1 MTQQPPD
8 EEFERRLR
16 NVLHSRRLGV
26 PVPLDAIDRIH
37 AGARRRQQ
45 RRSGASVL
53 GAVAIIAIAAVAI
66 GVRPHG
72 HGSDVA
78 GNLRTASAS
87 PTVAA
92 ASSAS
97 ATPRL
102 FGATSA
108 SAPASAA
115 PVSSE
120 PPISSL
126 PQPLASQSSAAGQP
140 AGFTPVSVSAV
151 GLNDYWVL
159 GYTSTKSTG
168 GYNITTTVEE
178 TTDAGQHF
186 VTDTTPPALVAQAQ
200 PRGHDTTT
208 ISQIG
213 FGDAK
218 DGWTF
223 GSTLFSTT
231 DAGASWSAVN
241 GISGGVIDLVASNN
255 TAWALVQTASS
266 SGASSPAVSNQYALW
281 STSYGTGAQAWSQV
295 ALPIN
300 LGSTTPSIV
309 DQDGTVT
316 LMASGPSRTGNKVHT
331 LIGTAGKPFTDHTGP
346 CEQDLGGTLS
356 NSKKAIWAEC
366 PGGTQA
372 TLYVSKDAG
381 ATWTASAV
389 NDPTKIEL
397 ERGAAIGAIDDTTAV
412 VFDAAAQRLSKISG
426 TSVTATSATGVSDV
440 TFLGFTTPAVGF
452 AITVGE
458 DGTTT
463 QLLRTADGGT
473 SWSAVTF

>member
-16 NVLHSRRLGV
+16 DVLHSRNLGV
-26 PVPLDAIDRIH
+26 PVPPDAIDRIH

-45 RRSGASVL
+45 RRTGASAL
-53 GAVAIIAIAAVAI
+53 GAVAIIAVAAVAI

-72 HGSDVA
+72 HASNVA
-78 GNLRTASAS
+78 GTLRTASPS

-97 ATPRL
+97 PTARL
-102 FGATSA
+102 FGAA

-115 PVSSE
+115 PVSSA
-120 PPISSL
+120 PAIVPL
-126 PQPLASQSSAAGQP
+126 LQPLASESSAAGQP

-159 GYTSTKSTG
+159 GYTTTKTSDG
-168 GYNITTTVEE
+168 FGITSTVEQ
-178 TTDAGQHF
+178 TTDGGQHF
-186 VTDTTPPALVAQAQ
+186 TIDTTPPAIVGQA
-200 PRGHDTTT
+200 PIKGAAGATT
-208 ISQIG
+208 ITQIR

-223 GSTLFSTT
+223 GTKLFSTT

-241 GISGGVIDLVASNN
+241 GVAGGVVDLVAANN
-255 TAWALVQTASS
+255 TAWAIVQTASS
-266 SGASSPAVSNQYALW
+266 SDASSPSVSDQYALW
-281 STSYGTGAQAWSQV
+281 STSSGKGPQAWAPV
-295 ALPIN
+295 ALPIT

-316 LMASGPSRTGNKVHT
+316 VMASGPSRAGNKVHV
-331 LIGTAGKPFTDHTGP
+331 LIGTAGKPFADHTGP

-366 PGGTQA
+366 PGGTEA
-372 TLYVSKDAG
+372 ALYVSKDAG
-381 ATWTASAV
+381 ATWTASV
-389 NDPTKIEL
+389 NDPRKIQL

-426 TSVTATSATGVSDV
+426 ATVVATSATNISNV

-463 QLLRTADGGT
+463 QLLRTMDGGAT
-473 SWSAVTF
+473 WPTVTF